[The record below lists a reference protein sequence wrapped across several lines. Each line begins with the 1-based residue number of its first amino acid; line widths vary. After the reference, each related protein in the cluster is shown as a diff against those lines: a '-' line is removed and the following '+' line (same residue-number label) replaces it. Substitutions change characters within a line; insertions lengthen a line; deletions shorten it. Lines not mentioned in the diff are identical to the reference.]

1 MSILNLQYSDWDRE
15 VVSSSTPVV
24 VEFWHQSCPLCKR
37 IEPTVMGLPAKLEG
51 RAKLVR
57 LNVMDSRENR
67 RFAIDKGVVGTPTF
81 KIYCRGVEVGEIVGL
96 ETTENLFGRVENLLK
111 NCA

>member
-1 MSILNLQYSDWDRE
+1 MSILDLHYAYWDQE
-15 VVSSSTPVV
+15 VVSSNTPVV
-24 VEFWHQSCPLCKR
+24 VEFWHQSCPLCKK
-37 IEPTVMGLPAKLEG
+37 IESTVIRLPAKLGE

-67 RFAIDKGVVGTPTF
+67 RLAIDKGVVGTPTF
-81 KIYCRGVEVGEIVGL
+81 KVYCGGVEVGEIVGL
-96 ETTENLFGRVENLLK
+96 ETTENLLGTIENLLK